1 MLRYPISATKFRS
14 RERLDWELAGSVI
27 PVEAT
32 IDSVGRVVL
41 PKALRA
47 ALGLTPGTTV
57 DISAYGGGVQIV
69 PGGRTARLETEP
81 SGRLVARGETV
92 VTDEMMFGL
101 IDSGRR

>member
-41 PKALRA
+41 PGALRD
-47 ALGLTPGTTV
+47 ALGAHAGNDGRHLGLWRRGA
-57 DISAYGGGVQIV
+57 DSA
-69 PGGRTARLETEP
+69 GGRTARLETEP